1 MKPWVHLCGRTVV
14 VCLSSA
20 GAFIVWGLWLALAS
34 LLVVQ
39 LYIVSNNELTL
50 PGFMLRQIETQ
61 LAESGLA
68 PSFGRASVD
77 PNGRILIENLRVALP
92 AFSEPVLSARSV
104 FLRLNPWPLILGRVE
119 VDEVQLS
126 GVTVAVPAMLSTTG
140 RAEAI
145 LRDFDA
151 TFEPHRHSIELRQLA
166 CRLGELTLSA
176 HGTIVLPATGAARTP
191 AGALGEFLRLRF
203 AGLCRQALA
212 LEDQL
217 KQLDEPSLH
226 LEFTPSESGAP
237 TIAITALARRLRLTK
252 PAELEIDEPRL
263 STRLLLFGD
272 MPAAQLDFSA
282 AEVRAKPDVRVRVL
296 RAQALGR
303 LRLDGPDYDLR
314 EIVLTADA
322 IDATGIPAR
331 ALAVRARPRPF
342 PQVELSVVANLL
354 GAPLALRADA
364 DLERRNARVDFSGA
378 VSPAVLDLI
387 SARVGADV
395 RRWFDFDTLTVDRA
409 EARFGDGLAF
419 ERLTARVELPVVRA
433 YGVNLDRA
441 RAVIEVD
448 PTRLYSPEVSAHAGA
463 NFARGSYEQD
473 LKTNRYRFLLE
484 GRLRPMDISPWFRE
498 SWPNFFRQFEFPVAP
513 PEANVDVV
521 SAWKNGGQARVFVF
535 ADVQKPIIRGTAL
548 DHVRTRIFLRPGFY
562 DGLEISG
569 ERDAGRVA
577 GTFTYVLEPVSFEWQ
592 TIDLGLT
599 STLDLRIVNQ
609 LLGPLARFLDPIR
622 LAEPPQLKATGHF
635 GSRHA
640 EGGPTDQLRVEARTT
655 GDFHF
660 HHFPLKDV
668 SLTATVNNGD
678 IVLDDIDASV
688 ASGAASGHARVWG
701 SGEQRRIGFDLALK
715 DAHLGQVAAALEEY
729 FAAQQNR
736 PPSPPGKFVQEKANL
751 RLDLAASAEGRA
763 DNAYTFH
770 GDGNAVLR
778 GAEISE
784 VPLLGLLSELLKFTS
799 IRFTEAR
806 SNFKINGPRLE
817 FPEVTLRGANSKM
830 SAHGNYALDRREL
843 DFYAK
848 VFPFEE
854 SGSLL
859 KSMVGAVLSPLSSAL
874 EVKLTG
880 SLEKPRWDF
889 VMGPTN
895 LLRALGG
902 ATEEKAAPPGPE
914 PTPTPGLP
922 PPPVPAG
929 PAPSA
934 PGPVIPPKP

>member
-1 MKPWVHLCGRTVV
+1 MKPWVQFCGRSVV
-14 VCLSSA
+14 VCVTSA

-39 LYIVSNNELTL
+39 LYIVSNKELTL
-50 PGFMLRQIETQ
+50 PGFMLRQIEAQ
-61 LAESGLA
+61 LSDSGLA

-77 PNGRILIENLRVALP
+77 PNGRILIENLRVGLP
-92 AFSEPVLSARSV
+92 AFAEPVLSARSV
-104 FLRLNPWPLILGRVE
+104 YLRLNPWPLILGRVD

-140 RAEAI
+140 RAEEI
-145 LRDFDA
+145 LRDFDT

-226 LEFTPSESGAP
+226 LEFSPSESGAP
-237 TIAITALARRLRLTK
+237 AIAITALARRLRLSK
-252 PAELEIDEPRL
+252 PVEMEIDEPRL

-272 MPAAQLDFSA
+272 IPAAQVDISA
-282 AEVRAKPDVRVRVL
+282 AEVRTKPDVRVRGL

-314 EIVLTADA
+314 EIALTADA
-322 IDATGIPAR
+322 VDAKGIPAR
-331 ALAVRARPRPF
+331 ALAVRARPRPL
-342 PQVELSVVANLL
+342 PKVELSVVAHLL
-354 GAPLALRADA
+354 GAPLAVRADA
-364 DLERRNARVDFSGA
+364 DLERRNALVDFSGA

-387 SARVGADV
+387 SAQVGADV
-395 RRWFDFDTLTVDRA
+395 RRWFDFDTFTVDRA
-409 EARFGDGLAF
+409 QARLGDGLAF
-419 ERLTARVELPVVRA
+419 ERLTARVEIPVVRA
-433 YGVNLDRA
+433 YGVNLAQA
-441 RAVIEVD
+441 RAVIELD
-448 PTRLYSPEVSAHAGA
+448 PTTLRSPEVSAHSGA

-513 PEANVDVV
+513 PEATVDVI
-521 SAWKNGGQARVFVF
+521 SAWRSGGQSRVFVF
-535 ADVQKPIIRGTAL
+535 ADVQKPVIRGTAL

-562 DGLEISG
+562 DGLEIFG
-569 ERDAGRVA
+569 ERGAGRVT

-592 TIDLGLT
+592 TIDLNLA
-599 STLDLRIVNQ
+599 STLDFKTVNQ
-609 LLGPLARFLDPIR
+609 LLGPLSRFLDPVQI
-622 LAEPPQLKATGHF
+622 AEPPQLKAKGHF

-640 EGGPTDQLRVEARTT
+640 AGGPTDQLRVEARTT

-668 SLTATVNNGD
+668 SLTATLNNGD
-678 IVLDDIDASV
+678 IVLDDIDATV
-688 ASGAASGHARVWG
+688 ASGAATGHARVWG
-701 SGEQRRIGFDLALK
+701 TGDQRRIGFDLALK
-715 DAHLGQVAAALEEY
+715 DAHLGQAAAALEEY

-736 PPSPPGKFVQEKANL
+736 APTPPGKFVQEKANL
-751 RLDLAASAEGRA
+751 RLDLAASAEGRS
-763 DNAYTFH
+763 DNSYTYH

-784 VPLLGLLSELLKFTS
+784 VPLLGLLSDLLKFTS

-806 SNFKINGPRLE
+806 GNFKINGPKLE

-859 KSMVGAVLSPLSSAL
+859 KSVVGAVLSPLSAAL

-880 SLEKPRWDF
+880 SLEKPRWEF

-902 ATEEKAAPPGPE
+902 GNEDKAATPPPE
-914 PTPTPGLP
+914 AAPTPSPGQPSP
-922 PPPVPAG
+922 PEST
-929 PAPSA
+929 PAPV
-934 PGPVIPPKP
+934 PVIPPKP